1 MMTMYWIIAEAE
13 TPAQT
18 EGTVISSET
27 AAPAADSTATG
38 TQAPGGASDTLKTDG
53 KTKEP
58 TNPLLQ
64 FAPLVLVVVLMYF
77 MLFRAPKKRQQE
89 HSKMV
94 AGLKK
99 NDRIRTIGG
108 ILGTVLDVRDD
119 EIVIKIDESNN
130 TKMRV
135 IPSAIASVLSDD
147 KKNQ

>member
-1 MMTMYWIIAEAE
+1 MTMYWIIAEAQ
-13 TPAQT
+13 TPAET
-18 EGTVISSET
+18 EGAVVSSET
-27 AAPAADSTATG
+27 AAPAADLTATG
-38 TQAPGGASDTLKTDG
+38 TQSPGSATDAVKTDVKPKAPG
-53 KTKEP
+53 
-58 TNPLLQ
+58 NPLLQ
-64 FAPLVLVVVLMYF
+64 FAPLVLVFVLMYF

-99 NDRIRTIGG
+99 NDRVRTIGG
-108 ILGTVLDVRDD
+108 ILATVLDVRDD

-135 IPSAIASVLSDD
+135 VPSAIAAVLSED

>member
-1 MMTMYWIIAEAE
+1 MMTMYWILAEAA
-13 TPAQT
+13 PAQP
-18 EGTVISSET
+18 EGTIVSSET
-27 AAPAADSTATG
+27 AAPAAETTATG
-38 TQAPGGASDTLKTDG
+38 TQALGGTDSGTPTDLKP
-53 KTKEP
+53 KEVP
-58 TNPLLQ
+58 NPWLQ
-64 FAPLVLVVVLMYF
+64 FAPLVLIVVLMYF

-108 ILGTVLDVRDD
+108 VLATVLDVRDD

-135 IPSAIASVLSDD
+135 VPSAIAAVLNEEN
-147 KKNQ
+147 KN

>member
-1 MMTMYWIIAEAE
+1 MTMYWILAEAAA
-13 TPAQT
+13 PAQP

-27 AAPAADSTATG
+27 AAPAADVTATG
-38 TQAPGGASDTLKTDG
+38 TQAPGGTDG
-53 KTKEP
+53 TAPLDGKPKETP
-58 TNPLLQ
+58 NPWLQ
-64 FAPLVLVVVLMYF
+64 FAPLALVFVLMYF
-77 MLFRAPKKRQQE
+77 MLFRSPKKRQQE

-108 ILGTVLDVRDD
+108 ILATVLDVRDD

-135 IPSAIASVLSDD
+135 VPSAIAAVLSDE